1 MTALAA
7 VLALAC
13 LVVAAFHVL
22 RLLRLPRGGAADE
35 ATDAAMGLGM
45 AAMLSPLG
53 DPVPAAVWIGVFV
66 LCGAWFAAAALRSDG
81 GPARAD
87 AVHHVLGSG
96 AMLFMVLAH
105 DSGGAEVDGE
115 HAGHLVHGGGSDGG
129 HGLWSMIAIVLA
141 GYFAWRVLQIVSHP
155 IRSGESTAARAVVD
169 GSVATR
175 SRVRLLVDPR
185 AVAAAHVITAVAMT
199 VMLLSMA

>member
-35 ATDAAMGLGM
+35 ATHAAMGLGM

-53 DPVPAAVWIGVFV
+53 DPVPAVVWIGVFV

-105 DSGGAEVDGE
+105 DSGGAEVDGG
-115 HAGHLVHGGGSDGG
+115 HAGHVVHGGGSDGG

-155 IRSGESTAARAVVD
+155 IRSAESTAARPVVD

-185 AVAAAHVITAVAMT
+185 AVAGAHVITAVAMT

>member
-22 RLLRLPRGGAADE
+22 RLLQLSRGDAAGE
-35 ATDAAMGLGM
+35 ATHTAMALGM

-53 DPVPAAVWIGVFV
+53 DPVPAAVWIGVFI
-66 LCGAWFAAAALRSDG
+66 LCGAWFAAAALRSEG

-87 AVHHVLGSG
+87 AVHQVLGSG
-96 AMLFMVLAH
+96 AMLFMLLAH
-105 DSGGAEVDGE
+105 DPGGAEAGGL
-115 HAGHLVHGGGSDGG
+115 HAGHLVHDGGSNGA
-129 HGLWSMIAIVLA
+129 HGLSSIIAIVLA

-155 IRSGESTAARAVVD
+155 IRSAASAPAVVD

-175 SRVRLLVDPR
+175 SRLRLLADPG
-185 AVAAAHVITAVAMT
+185 AVAAAHAITAVAMT
-199 VMLLSMA
+199 VMLLSTA